1 MHTLTV
7 ADKTRIA
14 LIMGFTTLLGQ
25 RPVIAQVPRTPVV
38 ANIPFAFQIGFCSM
52 PAGTYIVEMRG
63 SDVLSIKGDS
73 GMAAMLVMWA
83 STNRMA
89 ADSAIIFHRHGN
101 DYFLREVRT
110 AGNQGFLW
118 SGETKAE
125 RRAKLRE
132 DASNPNSGPREDS
145 RVEIALLAPPR

>member
-1 MHTLTV
+1 MHTLTT

-25 RPVIAQVPRTPVV
+25 RPVVAQSPRTPVV
-38 ANIPFAFQIGFCSM
+38 ANIPFAFRIGYCTM
-52 PAGTYIVEMRG
+52 PAGTYTVEMKG
-63 SDVLSIKGDS
+63 SDILSVKSDS
-73 GMAAMLVMWA
+73 GVAAMMVMWA
-83 STNRMA
+83 ATNRPTP
-89 ADSAIIFHRHGN
+89 DSAIIFHRHGN

-110 AGNQGFLW
+110 AGSQGFLW

-132 DASNPNSGPREDS
+132 DAAYPNSGPREDK
-145 RVEIALLAPPR
+145 VEIALLAPPR